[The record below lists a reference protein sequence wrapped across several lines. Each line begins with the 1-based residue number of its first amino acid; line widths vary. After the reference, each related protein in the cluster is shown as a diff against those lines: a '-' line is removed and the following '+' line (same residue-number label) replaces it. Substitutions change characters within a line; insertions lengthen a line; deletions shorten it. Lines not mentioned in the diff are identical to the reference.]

1 MKDNKIMPKRRG
13 IYAAIAK
20 KHGVTRQ
27 NVRDSI
33 LSGSDKYASDFVAMY
48 NERINAVKQVI
59 ELLTKE
65 VA

>member
-1 MKDNKIMPKRRG
+1 MEINKIMPKKRG

-33 LSGSDKYASDFVAMY
+33 LSGSDKYASEFVSMY
-48 NERINAVKQVI
+48 EQRIKSVKQVN